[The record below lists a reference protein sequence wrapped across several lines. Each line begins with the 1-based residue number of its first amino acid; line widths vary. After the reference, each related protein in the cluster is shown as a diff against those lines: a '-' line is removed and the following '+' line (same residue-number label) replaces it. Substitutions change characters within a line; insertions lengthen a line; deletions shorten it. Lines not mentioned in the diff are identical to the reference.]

1 MSDSGYDGP
10 PSGPTGDGSGRPSTG
25 WPKGRVQWL
34 IGSIVL
40 FGGGA
45 LLGHLLGS
53 ILLGLIIA
61 LIVSIGW
68 LMAYESWR
76 GKTPDLYDEDDD
88 GARL

>member
-10 PSGPTGDGSGRPSTG
+10 PSAPAGNDADCPSTG
-25 WPKGRVQWL
+25 WPKGRLQWL

-40 FGGGA
+40 FGVGA
-45 LLGHLLGS
+45 LVGILLGS
-53 ILLGLIIA
+53 IVLGLIIA
-61 LIVSIGW
+61 FIVSIGW

>member
-1 MSDSGYDGP
+1 M
-10 PSGPTGDGSGRPSTG
+10 
-25 WPKGRVQWL
+25 QWL

-40 FGGGA
+40 FGVGA
-45 LLGHLLGS
+45 VFGMILGS
-53 ILLGLIIA
+53 IVLGLIIA

-76 GKTPDLYDEDDD
+76 GKTPTRDEDDD

>member
-10 PSGPTGDGSGRPSTG
+10 PTGPTGDGSDRQSTG
-25 WPKGRVQWL
+25 WPKGRLQWL

-40 FGGGA
+40 FGVGA
-45 LLGHLLGS
+45 LVGAVLGS

-76 GKTPDLYDEDDD
+76 GKTPDLYDEHDD

>member
-10 PSGPTGDGSGRPSTG
+10 SSAPAGNGPDRPSTG
-25 WPKGRVQWL
+25 WPKGRLQWL

-40 FGGGA
+40 FGVGA
-45 LLGHLLGS
+45 LVGILLGS
-53 ILLGLIIA
+53 IVLGLIIA
-61 LIVSIGW
+61 FIVSIGW

>member
-1 MSDSGYDGP
+1 M
-10 PSGPTGDGSGRPSTG
+10 TGHRPGRPATVPVVRARG
-25 WPKGRVQWL
+25 WPKGRLQWL

-40 FGGGA
+40 FGVGA
-45 LLGHLLGS
+45 LVGLVLGS
-53 ILLGLIIA
+53 IVLGLIIA